1 MLKRLSVVLLVLLV
15 SLSAGLVFAFWDQ
28 LSQTKAE
35 VINVGE
41 GVVLEVDA
49 VAEVPSGKFLVPAG
63 VVLKEDDVEE
73 VVLTYNVKLDQ
84 PAVGALNLAVVVESN
99 VLVGGYAT
107 YADLVNIN
115 IELADPTVNEADVLV
130 TVTVT
135 LDQPTTEEIYDAI
148 ANKAISFTLTFT
160 ATKA

>member
-41 GVVLEVDA
+41 GVVLEVAA

-63 VVLKEDDVEE
+63 VVLKANDVEE

-84 PAVGALNLAVVVESN
+84 AAVDALNLAVVESD
-99 VLVGGYAT
+99 VLVGGAAT

-115 IELADPTVNEADVLV
+115 IALASATVNGADVLV

-135 LDQPTTEEIYDAI
+135 LDEPATEAIYDAI
-148 ANKAISFTLTFT
+148 KNKAISFTLTFT
-160 ATKA
+160 ATQA

>member
-41 GVVLEVDA
+41 GVVLEVAA

-63 VVLKEDDVEE
+63 VVLKANDVEE

-84 PAVGALNLAVVVESN
+84 AAVDALNLAVVESD
-99 VLVGGYAT
+99 VLVGGAAT

-115 IELADPTVNEADVLV
+115 IALASATVNGADVLV

-135 LDQPTTEEIYDAI
+135 LDEPATEEIYNAI
-148 ANKAISFTLTFT
+148 ANQAISFTLTFT
-160 ATKA
+160 ATQA